1 MRNLFIFTALIVL
14 SALLEETAFS
24 QASVNQSVTLAV
36 NPIYRMSVSGNPAP
50 LTITDGVAG
59 DDNLTPVSD
68 NSTTYNITQNVG
80 NTIKITAE
88 IDAALASGYTLELN
102 LASSK
107 GTSAGDMD
115 ISNAVSG
122 SAVDVVTGISR
133 GADANRSILYT
144 FSATATA
151 GTLASTVRTVTLTLT
166 N

>member
-1 MRNLFIFTALIVL
+1 MRNLFILTTLVL
-14 SALLEETAFS
+14 VSALMEEVAFA
-24 QASVNQSVTLAV
+24 QASVNQNVTLAV
-36 NPIYRMSVSGNPAP
+36 NPIYRMSVSGNPGP

-68 NSTTYNITQNVG
+68 NSTTYSITQNVG

-102 LASSK
+102 LASVK

-115 ISNAVSG
+115 ISNAISG
-122 SAVDVVTGISR
+122 SAVDCVTGIAR
-133 GADANRSILYT
+133 GADANKGILYT
-144 FSATATA
+144 FSATASA
-151 GTLASTVRTVTLTLT
+151 GELASTVRTVTLTLT